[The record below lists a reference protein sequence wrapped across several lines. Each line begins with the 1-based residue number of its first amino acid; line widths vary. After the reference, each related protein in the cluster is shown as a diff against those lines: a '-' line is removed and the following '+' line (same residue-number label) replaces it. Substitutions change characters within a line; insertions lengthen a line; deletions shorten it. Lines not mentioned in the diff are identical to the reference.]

1 MTGQPG
7 DLARCELCPR
17 RCGVDRLSGATGFC
31 GAGPDVRV
39 YRWGLHD
46 GEEPPISGTRG
57 SGTVFFSH
65 CTLGCLYCQNF
76 RWSQERRCADLDAPA
91 LARIFQDLASRGAH
105 NLNLVTPTMWLP
117 QIAEAADIAG
127 ALGVHLPFV
136 YNTSGFERIQVVE
149 QYVRLMDVVLTDLR
163 YANPATAAAAS
174 ASAHYVEASRA
185 FAEWAWRRIG
195 PLETDSEGIAR
206 RGVICRILVLP
217 GRADEACETL
227 EWLARTLGTEVH
239 VSVMSQY
246 APVHRAPTTPGWDR
260 PVTREEYERVTD
272 RLEALGFENGWTQ
285 EYGSETPET
294 LHGWQMPEGGGIPA
308 PTELPPHHTVS

>member
-76 RWSQERRCADLDAPA
+76 PWSQEHKGAVVSVQRLAD
-91 LARIFQDLASRGAH
+91 IFLDLAARGAH

-117 QIAEAADIAG
+117 QIAAAAALVRDQAG
-127 ALGVHLPFV
+127 IRLPFV
-136 YNTSGFERIQVVE
+136 YNTSGYERVE
-149 QYVRLMDVVLTDLR
+149 TAERYRGLLDIVLTDLR
-163 YANPATAAAAS
+163 YASPDSAAEGSRARD
-174 ASAHYVEASRA
+174 YVSASRA
-185 FAEWAWRRIG
+185 FAEWAWRTIG
-195 PLETDSEGIAR
+195 PLDVGPDGIAR
-206 RGVICRILVLP
+206 RGLICRVLVLP
-217 GRADEACETL
+217 NRAREACETL
-227 EWLARTLGTEVH
+227 RWIARTLGTDVH

-246 APVHRAPTTPGWDR
+246 TPVHKAPATPGWDR
-260 PVTREEYERVTD
+260 PVTREEYARVTD
-272 RLEALGFENGWTQ
+272 CLDALGFVNGWTQ
-285 EYGSETPET
+285 EYGTETPER
-294 LHGWQMPEGGGIPA
+294 LHGWSMPAGGA
-308 PTELPPHHTVS
+308 E